1 LNFERRLKK
10 FVAIMRCKLLVLG
23 LFWLVLPTELSAA
36 ETKAAWQ
43 LEWEKT
49 ADAAQKEGKI
59 VAGIPASAEL
69 RKSLE
74 EIFSKRFPGIELE
87 LTTGRG
93 PTNASKIAAEHAAG
107 VRYYDILISGTLT
120 PLSLLNAGI
129 LEPIE
134 PLFMVPEVKDA
145 KRWYGGHVWADRAQR
160 FLYTFQAYQ
169 SENFWHNTQLM
180 KADEIRSYDDLLN
193 PKWKGKI
200 GILDPRSA
208 GAGTSTWAFLYKVKG
223 EEFLRRLAAQ
233 ELLLSR
239 DQRLLGE
246 NLAKGRLAMTVGL
259 SYYTLAPFL
268 KAGQPI
274 EPLPEPKEG
283 TYTSS
288 GSGALSVVRNSAH
301 PNATKIFVN
310 WLLGKQGQEVY
321 GKAMGQ
327 ATRRLDVDTK
337 WLTEFG
343 TRASKDFLSVEE
355 NQRRENSS
363 EEVLTEL
370 WPKAIK
376 LANEVLN

>member
-1 LNFERRLKK
+1 MKLIAALMVS
-10 FVAIMRCKLLVLG
+10 FVAGILNQAHEAGGASFDPASQPEWNRT
-23 LFWLVLPTELSAA
+23 FESA
-36 ETKAAWQ
+36 K
-43 LEWEKT
+43 
-49 ADAAQKEGKI
+49 KESKI

-134 PLFMVPEVKDA
+134 PLFILPEVKDA
-145 KRWYGGHVWADRAQR
+145 KRWYGGHIWADKAQR

-169 SENFWHNTQLM
+169 SENFWHNTQIM
-180 KADEIRSYDDLLN
+180 KSDEIRSYDDLLN

-208 GAGTSTWAFLYKVKG
+208 GAGTSTWAFLYKIKG
-223 EEFLRRLAAQ
+223 EEFLKKLATQ
-233 ELLLSR
+233 ELTLSR

-246 NLAKGRLAMTVGL
+246 SLAKGRFALTVGL
-259 SYYTLAPFL
+259 SFYTLAPFL

-274 EPLPEPKEG
+274 KPLPEAKEG

-301 PNATKIFVN
+301 PNATKVFVN
-310 WLLGKQGQEVY
+310 WLLSKEGQEVY

-376 LANEVLN
+376 LANEVLK

>member
-1 LNFERRLKK
+1 
-10 FVAIMRCKLLVLG
+10 MRFDFIIIA
-23 LFWLVLPTELSAA
+23 LFWLVFALPNDLRAA

-43 LEWEKT
+43 VEWDKIVE
-49 ADAAQKEGKI
+49 AAKKEGKV

-69 RKSLE
+69 RRSLSDSFE
-74 EIFSKRFPGIELE
+74 KRFPGIELE
-87 LTTGRG
+87 LTTARG

-120 PLSLLNAGI
+120 PLNLLHAGI
-129 LEPIE
+129 LEAVE
-134 PLFMVPEVKDA
+134 PLFILPEVKDPTS
-145 KRWYGGHVWADRAQR
+145 WYGGHMWADKTKR

-169 SENFWHNTQLM
+169 SENFWYNTQLM
-180 KADEIRSYDDLLN
+180 KPEEIRSYDDLLN

-208 GAGTSTWAFLYKVKG
+208 GAGTSTWAFLYKIKG

-246 NLAKGRLAMTVGL
+246 SLAKSRLALTIGL

-274 EPLPEPKEG
+274 GPLPEAKEG

-288 GSGALSVVRNSAH
+288 GSGALSVIKNSAH
-301 PNATKIFVN
+301 PGAATIFVN
-310 WLLGKQGQEVY
+310 WLLSKEGQEVY

-337 WLTEFG
+337 WLGEFG

-363 EEVLTEL
+363 EEVLTQL

-376 LANEVLN
+376 LANELLK

>member
-1 LNFERRLKK
+1 MRIAALLF
-10 FVAIMRCKLLVLG
+10 FVAALLHG
-23 LFWLVLPTELSAA
+23 QPHEAFSASA
-36 ETKAAWQ
+36 ESGSAQ
-43 LEWEKT
+43 EWEKT
-49 ADAAQKEGKI
+49 VEAAKKEGKI

-69 RKSLE
+69 RRALGE
-74 EIFSKRFPGIELE
+74 TFSKRFPGIEIE
-87 LTTGRG
+87 LTTARG
-93 PTNASKIAAEHAAG
+93 PTNASKISAEHAAG
-107 VRYYDILISGTLT
+107 VRYYDLLISGTLT

-129 LEPIE
+129 LEPVE
-134 PLFMVPEVKDA
+134 PLFILPEVKDPA
-145 KRWYGGHVWADRAQR
+145 RWYGGHMWADKVKR
-160 FLYTFQAYQ
+160 FLYSFQAYQ
-169 SENFWHNTQLM
+169 SENFWHNTQLL
-180 KADEIRSYDDLLN
+180 KPEEIRSYDDLLS

-208 GAGTSTWAFLYKVKG
+208 GGGTSTWAFLFKIKG
-223 EEFLRRLAAQ
+223 EEYLKKLAAQ

-246 NLAKGRLAMTVGL
+246 NLAKGRLALTVGL
-259 SYYTLAPFL
+259 SYYSVAPFL

-274 EPLPEPKEG
+274 HPLPDAKEG
-283 TYTSS
+283 AYTSS
-288 GSGALSVVRNSAH
+288 GSGALSVIKNSAH

-310 WLLGKQGQEVY
+310 WLLSREGQEIY

-337 WLTEFG
+337 WLMEFG

-363 EEVLTEL
+363 EEVLTQL

-376 LANEVLN
+376 LANELLK

>member
-1 LNFERRLKK
+1 MKVIAALIFSFFAGWLNQAREARAASFDSAFQAEWNRTFE
-10 FVAIMRCKLLVLG
+10 
-23 LFWLVLPTELSAA
+23 S
-36 ETKAAWQ
+36 
-43 LEWEKT
+43 
-49 ADAAQKEGKI
+49 AQKEAKI

-69 RKSLE
+69 RKSLSE
-74 EIFSKRFPGIELE
+74 SFRARFPAIELE
-87 LTTGRG
+87 LTTARG

-107 VRYYDILISGTLT
+107 VRYYDLLISGTLT

-129 LEPIE
+129 LEPVE
-134 PLFMVPEVKDA
+134 PMFILPEIKDP
-145 KRWYGGHVWADRAQR
+145 KRWYGGHVWADKAKR
-160 FLYTFQAYQ
+160 FLYSFQAYQ

-180 KADEIRSYDDLLN
+180 KPDEIRSYDDLLN
-193 PKWKGKI
+193 PKWKGRI

-208 GAGTSTWAFLYKVKG
+208 GGGTSSWAFLYKIKG

-246 NLAKGRLAMTVGL
+246 NLAKGRLALTVGL

-274 EPLPEPKEG
+274 NPLPETKEG
-283 TYTSS
+283 SYTSS
-288 GSGALSVVRNSAH
+288 GSGALSVTRNSAH

-310 WLLGKQGQEVY
+310 WLLGKEGQEIY

-337 WLTEFG
+337 WLVEFG

-363 EEVLTEL
+363 EEVLTQL

-376 LANEVLN
+376 LANELLN

>member
-1 LNFERRLKK
+1 
-10 FVAIMRCKLLVLG
+10 MRYHTLIATFFCVVLS
-23 LFWLVLPTELSAA
+23 FPNHTRAA
-36 ETKAAWQ
+36 DAKAPWQ
-43 LEWEKT
+43 LEWDKT
-49 ADAAQKEGKI
+49 VEVATKEAKV

-69 RKSLE
+69 RKSLSE
-74 EIFSKRFPGIELE
+74 TFKARFPAIEIE
-87 LTTGRG
+87 LTTARG
-93 PTNASKIAAEHAAG
+93 PTNASKIAAEHGAG
-107 VRYYDILISGTLT
+107 VRYYDLLISGTLT

-129 LEPIE
+129 LEPVE
-134 PLFMVPEVKDA
+134 PMFILPEIKDP
-145 KRWYGGHVWADRAQR
+145 KRWYGGHVWADKAKR
-160 FLYTFQAYQ
+160 FLYSFQAYQ

-180 KADEIRSYDDLLN
+180 KPDEIRSYDDLLN
-193 PKWKGKI
+193 PKWKGRI

-208 GAGTSTWAFLYKVKG
+208 GGGTSSWAFLYKIKG

-246 NLAKGRLAMTVGL
+246 NLAKGRLALTVGL

-268 KAGQPI
+268 KASQPI
-274 EPLPEPKEG
+274 NPLPETKEG
-283 TYTSS
+283 SYTSS
-288 GSGALSVVRNSAH
+288 GSGALSVIRNSAH

-310 WLLGKQGQEVY
+310 WLLGKEGQEIY

-337 WLTEFG
+337 WLVEFG

-363 EEVLTEL
+363 EEVLTQL

-376 LANEVLN
+376 LANDLLQ

>member
-1 LNFERRLKK
+1 
-10 FVAIMRCKLLVLG
+10 MRFNLTILALVWLG
-23 LFWLVLPTELSAA
+23 LVLPKDLHGA
-36 ETKAAWQ
+36 EAKTTWQ
-43 LEWEKT
+43 MEWEKT
-49 ADAAQKEGKI
+49 VEAAKKEAKI

-69 RKSLE
+69 RKGLE
-74 EIFSKRFPGIELE
+74 EVFSKRFPGIELE

-129 LEPIE
+129 LEAVE
-134 PLFMVPEVKDA
+134 PLFILPEIKDP
-145 KRWYGGHVWADRAQR
+145 KQWYGGHIWSDNAKR

-180 KADEIRSYDDLLN
+180 KPDEIRSYDDLLN

-200 GILDPRSA
+200 GMLDPRSA
-208 GAGTSTWAFLYKVKG
+208 GGGTSTWAFLFKIKG
-223 EEFLRRLAAQ
+223 EEFLKKLAAQ
-233 ELLLSR
+233 DLTLSR

-259 SYYTLAPFL
+259 SFYSLAPFL

-274 EPLPEPKEG
+274 KPLPEAKEG
-283 TYTSS
+283 IYTSC
-288 GSGALSVVRNSAH
+288 GSGALSVVKNAAH
-301 PNATKIFVN
+301 PNATKVFVN
-310 WLLGKQGQEVY
+310 WLLSKEGQEIY
-321 GKAMGQ
+321 GRAMGQ

-337 WLTEFG
+337 WLAELG

-355 NQRRENSS
+355 NQRRENAS
-363 EEVLTEL
+363 EEVLTQL

-376 LANEVLN
+376 LANDVLK